1 MCLATPMELKRIEGE
16 WGFIEHDGHEH
27 KVTLSLIE
35 NPKVGDWLLA
45 HGELAVSRI
54 EVDEAKRILSLV
66 TQSRHTHHKIKCV

>member
-54 EVDEAKRILSLV
+54 SQSEAKDILKLIGVSNHSHAQL
-66 TQSRHTHHKIKCV
+66 H